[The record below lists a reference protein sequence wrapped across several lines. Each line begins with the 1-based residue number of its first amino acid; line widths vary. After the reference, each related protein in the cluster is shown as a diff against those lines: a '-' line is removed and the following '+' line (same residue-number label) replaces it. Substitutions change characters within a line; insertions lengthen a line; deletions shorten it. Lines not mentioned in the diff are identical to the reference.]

1 MKRVKCCFLLLLCML
16 ALEGCKEDKYV
27 YPSVLTEFINIRTDY
42 SGTLKELITDQGETL
57 SVQQRE
63 GLSGLTPDSI
73 YRTVSVYERLE
84 SSEEDDAYLY
94 SSQLILA
101 ALPLPADQFET
112 VRTDPLSIQSIWK
125 SGEYINLVLLP
136 MVKDKPHAFH
146 FIDQGIT
153 EANGKRTLNLTLYH
167 DRNNDMEAFTR
178 KVYLSIPLWG
188 YKEVLEKG
196 DQVVVQINTYEEG
209 MTTRSFTY

>member
-1 MKRVKCCFLLLLCML
+1 MKRLKYLSFLLPCIL
-16 ALEGCKEDKYV
+16 ALGGCKEDEYV
-27 YPSVLTEFINIRTDY
+27 YPSVLTEFINIRTDQ

-57 SVQQRE
+57 SVQHRE

-84 SSEEDDAYLY
+84 ASEEDDAYLY

-101 ALPLPADQFET
+101 ALPLPADQFEA
-112 VRTDPLSIQSIWK
+112 VKTDPLSIQSIWK

-136 MVKDKPHAFH
+136 MVKDKPHTFH

-153 EANGKRTLNLTLYH
+153 ETNGKRTLNLTVYH

-196 DQVVVQINTYEEG
+196 DQIVVQFNTYEEG
-209 MTTRSFTY
+209 MITRSFTY